1 MISCHCIFDQALLE
15 LDNEIRENYL
25 ELLTN
30 FYFLFE
36 SIYKYITELNKFI
49 KEVQDGYYIQM
60 SLETMFFDKEGK
72 QLLVRY
78 FKITKL

>member
-1 MISCHCIFDQALLE
+1 M
-15 LDNEIRENYL
+15 

-49 KEVQDGYYIQM
+49 REVQDGHYIQM

-72 QLLVRY
+72 QLLVRDLIIY
-78 FKITKL
+78 RRSIGDGDSGCNFIITCKFIFSFEG